1 MKNKTVTRLFAG
13 VLVTALIV
21 TGTVVPP
28 TTAQAKTKSVTI
40 HTQKELNDALN
51 NPKLDS
57 IIIKTSKG
65 KTFKIP
71 VGDYGKKSL
80 IIQSPKATVNNYG
93 SFDTIT
99 INDGK
104 TVYDRGKGNDIE
116 VKDKNSLKLVVGKK
130 ATDTDVTIAAKG
142 GKITIV
148 SNGDLDTINVKSK
161 STVTLSGSSEEAPVI
176 KNNAKGS
183 KIVTKMDAELVL
195 NKDANVTVKK
205 GCVIESLTVKK
216 NTKVVIEEGA
226 TVKQLII
233 EGEESDV
240 ALNVEGSVEQ
250 IVVNKKS
257 NVTISGSAT
266 DTVKIENNAA
276 GTVITSETKADITL
290 NASAKVDLE
299 KGAEG
304 TTVTTAKADVKA
316 DVKNDTTEKV
326 TVTDADGKDTTV
338 DAGKTTTD
346 DKNTTDDKTPSG
358 GGASGGS
365 SSGSSS
371 SGGSSSSQV
380 QATLNVGVD
389 KETLDTLQAGVTV
402 TASAITT
409 ADPDAAFTY
418 TWVVNDKVVSNTD
431 RYTIQQKNAGY
442 KLIVTATTTV
452 NGTKVTAT
460 KELYIKAKYAGNSL
474 AGGTTLT
481 VANGTSADDVSAKL
495 PAKAVIYDS
504 GKVNAKEVNV
514 TWAAP
519 DNYAATTAGTYT
531 FTGTLT
537 ANGDWIGVDSASVT
551 ATVKVLAAD
560 ALTYT
565 VSKATG
571 FTHNENDNGQ
581 STLTQTTANQD
592 KIAVTANS
600 GYDYTVSAPLS
611 KLASFASSNAA
622 QDSGKWIALLIDVN
636 QDIKDK
642 LFFSKDQSN
651 MGAAISDYEDQ
662 VATHNQII
670 LWAKAETLASAGT
683 TTCYLKYDSG
693 DVVPLTIRFENTD
706 TVIARFDTIA
716 DVNGGVYKNATAVGD
731 LNLPTTVTAYD
742 SKGNRVS
749 VPVNEWTNT
758 DGYNAA
764 TSEVGSY
771 TFTAKFADDLEYDIS
786 GAGELTV
793 EVVVGKAEC
802 DTTLSAPTAKTVAK
816 DSIELNAIT
825 SGTDTVE
832 YACATTNTAPENGW
846 QEATTFTRLTAGTT
860 YYFFARV
867 QESENYKAGAASEA
881 LEAATSAESAITVTT
896 MSDTLYAAYKA
907 AIPGN
912 NNNQAPDAV
921 SAFGSDLSFTP
932 DTDAPTTIKV
942 TGTLNYIDDFGM
954 FGNGNSENSS
964 GNYLLW
970 QVAVPE
976 GVDTTKVKFTIKKEG
991 AAIDYDE
998 QGNPFDT
1005 IDGKSYASMIYRV
1018 TDEKKSITITV
1029 DWDGTDTKYAKTTYT
1044 LDLSGVTLGT
1054 QATTGENE

>member
-28 TTAQAKTKSVTI
+28 TTAQAKTRSVTI

-65 KTFKIP
+65 ITFKIP
-71 VGDYGKKSL
+71 KGDYDKKL
-80 IIQSPKATVNNYG
+80 TIKAPKATVNNYG
-93 SFDTIT
+93 SFDKIVVA
-99 INDGK
+99 DGK
-104 TVYDRGKGNDIE
+104 TVYDKGEDNNIV
-116 VKDKNSLKLVVGKK
+116 VKDTNKLKLVVGKK
-130 ATDTDVTIAAKG
+130 AIDTDVTIAAKG

-161 STVTLSGSSEEAPVI
+161 STVTLSGSSEETPVI

-365 SSGSSS
+365 SSGGSSSGSSS

-389 KETLDTLQAGVTV
+389 TATLDTLQAGVTV

-431 RYTIQQKNAGY
+431 RYAIQAKDAGY

-460 KELYIKAKYAGNSL
+460 KELYIKAKYDSNSL

-481 VANGTSADDVSAKL
+481 VANGTSDADVIAKL

-519 DNYAATTAGTYT
+519 DGYAVTEGTYT

-565 VSKATG
+565 VSVASI
-571 FTHNENDNGQ
+571 THNEGQ
-581 STLTQTTANQD
+581 SSADTTAASQANQNM
-592 KIAVTANS
+592 VTLSGS

-611 KLASFASSNAA
+611 KLNSFASSDAGQSN
-622 QDSGKWIALLIDVN
+622 GKWIGLLVN
-636 QDIKDK
+636 VGKTVKDN
-642 LFFSKDQSN
+642 LFWGTSADGGTKITETDDQAGDN
-651 MGAAISDYEDQ
+651 GLIFWVKADELAKGAVTRYMRYGES
-662 VATHNQII
+662 
-670 LWAKAETLASAGT
+670 GT
-683 TTCYLKYDSG
+683 A
-693 DVVPLTIRFENTD
+693 VPLTIRFENTD

-716 DVNGGVYKNATAVGD
+716 DVNAGVYKNATAVAD

-749 VPVNEWTNT
+749 VPVKDWTNT
-758 DGYNAA
+758 DTYDAES
-764 TSEVGSY
+764 SEVGSY
-771 TFTAKFADDLEYDIS
+771 TFTATFADDPEYDIS

-793 EVVVGKAEC
+793 EVVLGQAEC
-802 DTTLSAPTAKTVAK
+802 DTTLNAPTVKTVAK

-832 YACATTNTAPENGW
+832 YACVTTNTAPESGW
-846 QEATTFTRLTAGTT
+846 DTATTFTGLTAGTT

-867 QESENYKAGAASEA
+867 KESKNYKAGAASAA

-896 MSDTLYAAYKA
+896 MSSDLYAAYKKS
-907 AIPGN
+907 IPEGN
-912 NNNQAPDAV
+912 NTTAPDAV
-921 SAFGSDLSFTP
+921 SAFDSGLTFTSDTS
-932 DTDAPTTIKV
+932 DPTRIKV
-942 TGTLNYIDDFGM
+942 TGTLNYIDAFGM

-976 GVDTTKVKFTIKKEG
+976 GVDTSKASLTIKKG
-991 AAIDYDE
+991 DTKINYDE

-1029 DWDGTDTKYAKTTYT
+1029 DWDGTGTKYVETTYT
-1044 LDLSGVTLGT
+1044 LDLSEVTLGT
-1054 QATTGENE
+1054 QPTASEGE